1 MLFIL
6 EDHLK
11 YKNNQTFN
19 LSLAEQTLK
28 NKEKSKQTLA
38 SFLSKQKLIKVDK
51 NIKTHQSDVEELKK
65 IIKIHF
71 WNCHKIMFC
80 LISVSTHNDMSVI
93 LVLAALIPPSTA
105 KVEHSFSL
113 MKLICTRLRKSMSSK
128 TLCNCMWICKF
139 REMTNKDYNSILQR
153 CLKADDNKSKKKE
166 SCISFIVVRKSRWN
180 FNTINKT
187 KLFFLSFFVDNLCL
201 YSLAFYLV
209 IIIIIDEK

>member
-51 NIKTHQSDVEELKK
+51 NIKTYQSDVEELKK
-65 IIKIHF
+65 
-71 WNCHKIMFC
+71 NHKNTFLKLPQNHVLPHLCQQI
-80 LISVSTHNDMSVI
+80 MSVI

-128 TLCNCMWICKF
+128 TLSNCMWICKF

-166 SCISFIVVRKSRWN
+166 SCISFIVVIKSR
-180 FNTINKT
+180 
-187 KLFFLSFFVDNLCL
+187 
-201 YSLAFYLV
+201 
-209 IIIIIDEK
+209 